1 MPFVDNLADN
11 SPIER
16 AIARA
21 QETRR
26 LTNVVIE
33 AARDLIAGQRNRDT
47 LQIELEDALAALDSH
62 TGHNGA
68 SRAAD

>member
-1 MPFVDNLADN
+1 MPEVDAAAD
-11 SPIER
+11 SVIER

-26 LTNVVIE
+26 LTNLVID
-33 AARDLIAGQRNRDT
+33 AARHIDAGPTAQQKLR
-47 LQIELEDALAALDSH
+47 DALAALDSH